1 MSTEDN
7 KAATVRRAIEEGW
20 NQGNVAVFDELCAP
34 NWVYHEPGSPDVRTL
49 ADYKRF
55 ATETR
60 RDFPD
65 LHLTI
70 EDLVAEG
77 DKVVMRGTFGGTN
90 TGDIVAP
97 MPIPATCK
105 PITMTTISIVR
116 FAGGKAVEVWTQ
128 GDSLGVLQQL
138 GVVPMPGQAS

>member
-77 DKVVMRGTFGGTN
+77 DKVVMRGTFGGAN
-90 TGDIVAP
+90 AYPRNWQADHHDDNLH
-97 MPIPATCK
+97 
-105 PITMTTISIVR
+105 R
-116 FAGGKAVEVWTQ
+116 
-128 GDSLGVLQQL
+128 SLCWRKGRRSLD
-138 GVVPMPGQAS
+138 PGR